1 MSHANSASIFATYLL
16 IFVIFMTFFN
26 IEAAKYCYSGQNSGY
41 KSKQC
46 SQGGTNVEFTCQKFV
61 CEGGRSPFVSRY
73 CSVPMETQNPCEA
86 SSRMCLENIGNGTC
100 FTCTND
106 LCNHA
111 ISYMSMF
118 NFEYYIIF
126 VILYTIV

>member
-61 CEGGRSPFVSRY
+61 CEGGRSPFTLRTCARKNMGCLAGPRICQFSGGSGSCSR
-73 CSVPMETQNPCEA
+73 CD
-86 SSRMCLENIGNGTC
+86 
-100 FTCTND
+100 ND
-106 LCNHA
+106 NCN
-111 ISYMSMF
+111 S
-118 NFEYYIIF
+118 
-126 VILYTIV
+126 